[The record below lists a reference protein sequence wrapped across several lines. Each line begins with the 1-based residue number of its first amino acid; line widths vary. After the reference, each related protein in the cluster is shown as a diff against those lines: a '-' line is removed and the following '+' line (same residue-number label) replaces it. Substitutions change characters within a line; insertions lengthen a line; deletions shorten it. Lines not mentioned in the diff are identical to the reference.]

1 MKLNEAQSKAVSH
14 VDGPM
19 MVIAGPGSGKTTVIT
34 KRIKYLIESAGVSP
48 ADILVI
54 TFTRA
59 AAGEMQQRFRAMT
72 PGKEYPVRFGTF
84 HSIFYWILKTAYGQ
98 SMLRVISEEE
108 KRGPYMECN
117 TAPAGGFFPSL
128 FRFLFLYSS
137 CPPFPLETIL

>member
-59 AAGEMQQRFRAMT
+59 AAPFLCRPVFPFR
-72 PGKEYPVRFGTF
+72 YP
-84 HSIFYWILKTAYGQ
+84 
-98 SMLRVISEEE
+98 
-108 KRGPYMECN
+108 
-117 TAPAGGFFPSL
+117 
-128 FRFLFLYSS
+128 FLAAV
-137 CPPFPLETIL
+137 

>member
-98 SMLRVISEEE
+98 SMLRVIS
-108 KRGPYMECN
+108 
-117 TAPAGGFFPSL
+117 
-128 FRFLFLYSS
+128 
-137 CPPFPLETIL
+137 

>member
-72 PGKEYPVRFGTF
+72 WKGISGSIWNLSF
-84 HSIFYWILKTAYGQ
+84 HILLDFKNCIWAIYAEGDF
-98 SMLRVISEEE
+98 
-108 KRGPYMECN
+108 RGRK
-117 TAPAGGFFPSL
+117 AGNHRADLTYDGA
-128 FRFLFLYSS
+128 
-137 CPPFPLETIL
+137 